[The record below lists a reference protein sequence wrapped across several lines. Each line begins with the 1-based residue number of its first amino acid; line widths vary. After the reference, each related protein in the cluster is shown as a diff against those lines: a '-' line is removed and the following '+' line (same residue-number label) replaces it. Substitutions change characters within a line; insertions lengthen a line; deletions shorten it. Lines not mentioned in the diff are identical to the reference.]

1 MPPSI
6 ATVNAGGRS
15 PSTRSAR
22 NAGIAND
29 GHPPGI
35 PWKRVSIVATARPS
49 VCAAAVPATSATIV
63 PGMRVFSVAQR
74 ISASSVHTPS
84 PAVIASVVGSA
95 RPISTMRPTKSS
107 GMRVMVRPRNSRSC
121 VVAMMTAMPLV
132 KPITTGRGMKRMA
145 LPIPVRPRRTS
156 ITPPIIVHMNRPAT
170 PCVAT
175 MPAATTTNA
184 PVGPPIWTID
194 PPPAEMIAPVTIAQ

>member
-1 MPPSI
+1 M
-6 ATVNAGGRS
+6 NAVGSS
-15 PSTRSAR
+15 PNTRSAR

-29 GHPPGI
+29 GQPLGM

-49 VCAAAVPATSATIV
+49 VCAAAVPARSATIV

-74 ISASSVHTPS
+74 INASSVHTPS
-84 PAVIASVVGSA
+84 AAVVASVVGSA
-95 RPISTMRPTKSS
+95 RPISTMRPTKSP

-132 KPITTGRGMKRMA
+132 KPTTTGRGMKRMA

-156 ITPPIIVHMNRPAT
+156 ITPAIIVHTNRPAM

-175 MPAATTTNA
+175 MPAATIRNA